1 MNVVQEFFREVSQ
14 NLAAVKKIDGLHA
27 TVTELKANG
36 ILPWRSTGNYSAH
49 ARVIGSDG
57 KLYRALIANGAHAN
71 SAQDPVT
78 ETADP
83 RVKWAEEA
91 LMGPQGPQ
99 GLQGTQGLQ
108 GPQGDRGPQGIQGPE
123 GPEGQ
128 RGPQGP
134 QGPQGPRGLQGP
146 KGDKGDKGDKG
157 PKGDKGDS
165 GSGGTT
171 PPPTTNP
178 PGNPTNVSV
187 SNIQST
193 SATLNYQPNTSG
205 GSAGWMEYVVVA
217 ANGTI
222 ADQSSYPHYPT
233 NGSVSMSGLTAST
246 SYTVTCKMG
255 SSDGTS
261 AGVNVTFTTTS

>member
-36 ILPWRSTGNYSAH
+36 ILPWSSTGNYSAH

-83 RVKWAEEA
+83 RVKWAEEV

-99 GLQGTQGLQ
+99 GLQGTQGPQGLQ
-108 GPQGDRGPQGIQGPE
+108 GDQGLQGIQGPE
-123 GPEGQ
+123 GPEGPQ
-128 RGPQGP
+128 GPQGP
-134 QGPQGPRGLQGP
+134 QGPRGPRGLQGP
-146 KGDKGDKGDKG
+146 KGDKGD
-157 PKGDKGDS
+157 S
-165 GSGGTT
+165 GSGSTT

-178 PGNPTNVSV
+178 PGKPTNVSV

-193 SATLNYQPNTSG
+193 SATLNYRPNTSG

-217 ANGTI
+217 ANGTV
-222 ADQSSYPHYPT
+222 ADQSSFPHYPT
-233 NGSVSMSGLTAST
+233 SGSVSMSGLTAST
-246 SYTVTCKMG
+246 TYTVTCKMG

-261 AGVNVTFTTTS
+261 AGVNVRFTTTS